1 MAGFSELIKNFDK
14 TRDYVR
20 DFFIY
25 GCKLRSDF
33 DRKSVR
39 TYGDEKRRVE
49 SWIGDYMKYDDS
61 VRGRSVSISVDS
73 GHIHENPLY
82 NAYYSRS
89 FTDNDIR
96 LHFLITDILQD
107 GKSRT
112 LKDITDTLNEEYE
125 QLFDE
130 QTVRNKLKEYT
141 EEGIVI
147 SGKQGKTLYYSLS
160 HDYADDFIKE
170 FRGLDDALRFFS
182 ETQDLGIIGNSIL
195 KMTGIKN
202 DLFYIKHNYIIHTL
216 EDILLPEILAAIDE
230 KRSISFRTFSA
241 RKPKDSD
248 PLGTENRVMPMQVL
262 VSVQTGRRYLAAY
275 IPALKRFSSFR
286 LDYMKTVKKGDICEN
301 YDIVKEKFESN
312 MPHCFGV
319 SFGMRRET
327 GTVTPM
333 KMTFYADEEKE
344 QYIIDR
350 LEREKRCCKLER
362 TGKDLYTLTADVF
375 DPNELMH
382 WAKTFIGRIVRI
394 EGGADSVRERFCAD
408 IARMNRMYG
417 GDEDEHIQ

>member
-107 GKSRT
+107 GKSST

-394 EGGADSVRERFCAD
+394 EGGADSVRERFFAD

>member
-25 GCKLRSDF
+25 GCKVRSDF

-49 SWIGDYMKYDDS
+49 SWMGDYMRYDDS
-61 VRGRSVSISVDS
+61 LRGRSVSIAVDS
-73 GHIHENPLY
+73 GHIPENPLY
-82 NAYYSRS
+82 NAYCSKS

-96 LHFLITDILQD
+96 LHFFITDILCD

-112 LKDITDTLNEEYE
+112 VKEVTDLLNEGYG

-130 QTVRNKLKEYT
+130 QTVRNKLREYA
-141 EEGIVI
+141 EEGIV
-147 SGKQGKTLYYSLS
+147 SAEKQGKTMYYTLTS
-160 HDYADDFIKE
+160 DMADE
-170 FRGLDDALRFFS
+170 YVREYSGLGDALKFFS
-182 ETQDLGIIGNSIL
+182 ETQHFGVIGNSIL
-195 KMTGIKN
+195 RTLGLKN
-202 DLFYIKHNYIIHTL
+202 DLFFIKHNYMIHTL
-216 EDILLPEILAAIDE
+216 DDILIPEILAAMDE
-230 KRSISFRTFSA
+230 KQFVTLRTFSA
-241 RKPKDSD
+241 KSKRVGEL
-248 PLGTENRVMPMQVL
+248 LGSENIVVPMRIL

-275 IPALKRFSSFR
+275 IPGVKRFSAFR
-286 LDYMKTVKKGDICEN
+286 LDYMQTVKRCGDCEN
-301 YDIVKEKFESN
+301 YDTLKLKFDQNLER
-312 MPHCFGV
+312 CFGV

-333 KMTFYADEEKE
+333 KITFFADEAKE
-344 QYIIDR
+344 PYIIER
-350 LEREKRCCKLER
+350 LEREKRCCTLEK
-362 TGKDLYTLTADVF
+362 TDDHLYTLTADVF

-382 WAKTFIGRIVRI
+382 WAKTFIGRIVSV
-394 EGGADSVRERFCAD
+394 EGGTSKVRKRFYGD
-408 IARMNRMYG
+408 ILRMNRMYG

>member
-25 GCKLRSDF
+25 GCKVRSDF

-49 SWIGDYMKYDDS
+49 SWMGDCMRYDDS

-73 GHIHENPLY
+73 GHIPENPLY
-82 NAYYSRS
+82 SAYYSKS

-96 LHFLITDILQD
+96 LHFLITDILED
-107 GKSRT
+107 GSSRT
-112 LKDITDTLNEEYE
+112 LREITDILNTEYG

-141 EEGIVI
+141 DEGIIV
-147 SGKQGKTLYYSLS
+147 SEKQGKTLYYSLS
-160 HDYADDFIKE
+160 KDRADDYINE
-170 FRGLDDALRFFS
+170 FRGLADALAFFS
-182 ETQDLGIIGNSIL
+182 ETQHFGIIGNSIL
-195 KMTGIKN
+195 KMLGLKN
-202 DLFYIKHNYIIHTL
+202 EHFFIKHNYMMHTL
-216 EDILLPEILAAIDE
+216 EDVLVPEILTAMNE
-230 KRSISFRTFSA
+230 KRYISFRTFSA
-241 RKPKDSD
+241 KRRKDGD
-248 PLGTENRVMPMQVL
+248 DIGTENQVVPMRIL
-262 VSVQTGRRYLAAY
+262 ISVQTGRRYLAGY
-275 IPALKRFSSFR
+275 IRSLKRFAAFR

-301 YDIVKEKFESN
+301 YDSMKEKFDRN
-312 MPHCFGV
+312 MSRCFGV

-333 KMTFYADEEKE
+333 KITFFADEEKE
-344 QYIIDR
+344 PYIIER
-350 LEREKRCCKLER
+350 LQREKRCCTIEK
-362 TGKDLYTLTADVF
+362 TGDNLYTLTADVF

-394 EGGADSVRERFCAD
+394 EGGADSVRQRFYDD
-408 IARMNRMYG
+408 ISRMNRMYG
-417 GDEDEHIQ
+417 GDNDEHIQ

>member
-107 GKSRT
+107 GNSRT

-275 IPALKRFSSFR
+275 IPELKRFSSFR

-394 EGGADSVRERFCAD
+394 EGGADSVRERFFAD

>member
-107 GKSRT
+107 GNSRI

-182 ETQDLGIIGNSIL
+182 ETQDFGIIGNSIL

-394 EGGADSVRERFCAD
+394 EGGADSVRERFFAD